1 MDHHERS
8 RIRAQAEWRAKR
20 TGKTSS
26 SLWGFE
32 NWGDGQTQEHH
43 PGRRKIQSERDRS
56 TIPRAMHPEL
66 TRRGEEE
73 HPPLG
78 ADPRNRLERQGRLF
92 LGWSD
97 MFEALADA
105 CRWIGESMLAAVDAG
120 HTDVNAVSVPKG
132 LLSWIARIAQYL
144 AIAADSAAFGRNN
157 D

>member
-1 MDHHERS
+1 MDRHERS
-8 RIRAQAEWRAKR
+8 RIRAQAEWRAQR
-20 TGKTSS
+20 AGKTSS

-32 NWGDGQTQEHH
+32 NWGDVRTQEHH
-43 PGRRKIQSERDRS
+43 PGRRKFSMEETV
-56 TIPRAMHPEL
+56 TIPEAMHPEL

-78 ADPRNRLERQGRLF
+78 LDAGNRLERLGRLF

-120 HTDVNAVSVPKG
+120 HTDVSAVSVPKG
-132 LLSWIARIAQYL
+132 LLSWIARLAQYL
-144 AIAADSAAFGRNN
+144 AAATDRLVV

>member
-1 MDHHERS
+1 MDRHERS
-8 RIRAQAEWRAKR
+8 RIRAQAEWRAQR
-20 TGKTSS
+20 AGKTSR

-32 NWGDGQTQEHH
+32 NWGDERTQEHH
-43 PGRRKIQSERDRS
+43 PGRRKFSMEETV
-56 TIPRAMHPEL
+56 TIPEAMHPEL

-78 ADPRNRLERQGRLF
+78 LDPGNRLERQGRLF

-105 CRWIGESMLAAVDAG
+105 CRWIGESMLTAVDAG
-120 HTDVNAVSVPKG
+120 HTDVSAVSVPKG

-144 AIAADSAAFGRNN
+144 AAATDGAAFEQT
-157 D
+157 DD